1 MDRLCAV
8 HRGRSLNVRRHL
20 FFVDG
25 RGRLGI
31 EGRSR
36 FSFQIWRTA
45 AGENGAQSG
54 ADDGGTAH
62 TVSFVGGG
70 SAYRE
75 KTGDA
80 VGGRIRRKRVNYFA
94 RGAGSVAFASRHRAG
109 EGGSD
114 SGSADCAGSLFTH
127 HDGVAEFRCGA
138 KNGTGDYARFWFGC
152 RRENQRESL
161 YFG

>member
-31 EGRSR
+31 GGRSR
-36 FSFQIWRTA
+36 FPSQIWRTA

-54 ADDGGTAH
+54 ADDGRTAY
-62 TVSFVGGG
+62 TLSFVGGG
-70 SAYRE
+70 SAYRK

-80 VGGRIRRKRVNYFA
+80 VGGRIRRKRVNHPA
-94 RGAGSVAFASRHRAG
+94 RGAGGAAFASRHWTR
-109 EGGSD
+109 ESRSD
-114 SGSADCAGSLFTH
+114 SRGVDCAGSVFTH
-127 HDGVAEFRCGA
+127 HDGVAEFRCGSQ
-138 KNGTGDYARFWFGC
+138 NGTGDFARFWFGC
-152 RRENQRESL
+152 RRGNQRKSL